1 MKTNKQTFYNEKLKL
16 LNNPNMLLEKIE
28 EKHHI
33 KQAIFD
39 LDNCLITI
47 ISEKNITAEAVDNFV
62 TELLNQNLEN
72 DLVCKNEVLN
82 QEDINN
88 IVTDEF
94 NFINIDCPNCAAKVE
109 RALNK
114 HNDIIDAEVNFLTKK
129 IYIKHNN
136 KYELYN
142 IVSKIVKSVDKSA
155 KISMDTNEKS
165 EFDKL
170 KPNIKFSSKH
180 SHEHHEHNHEC
191 NCGHE
196 HHEHNHE
203 CNCGHEHHKHDDKV
217 NFKTK
222 KKISPSKD
230 VKKDLQV
237 GLTIFGVLL
246 FFICTGFYL
255 SGAKHPV
262 ITACFAL
269 SYVLVSYDIIYKA
282 LWGLFHKDFFN
293 ESTLMVIASLGAMI
307 IGEVIEA
314 IMVILLFKVGELF
327 QNLATNNSKNQI
339 QKLMDLKVNK
349 VTLKDGTRKN
359 IKEVDVGEIVTV
371 KVGERIPLDGIVKE
385 GDTILDMKS
394 LTGESIPVPTKEGE
408 EILSGSINL
417 SRVIDI
423 EVTKRDNESTITKVL
438 KLVEEA
444 SQKKSKSE
452 KFITKFA
459 RIYTPCI
466 LLIAILVGIIQGVF
480 FDIEIKDVFINV
492 FTVLVISCP
501 CALVI
506 SVPLGYFAGIGCA
519 SKYGILVKGGNYLE
533 ALTKLE
539 TLVFDKTGT
548 ITKGNFKVLSINPEN
563 GKTKEEILKII
574 SYVEMYSTHPIA
586 ESIKKEYG
594 KQLDNSVDHANELIE
609 ELSGKGI
616 RMIKE
621 GKEIIVGNE
630 ELLKDFNIEFTIC
643 KEIGTIIYL
652 AIDKEYCGN
661 VVIGDEIKPE
671 AYSLFKKLENSN
683 YKKVMLSGDSKEV
696 CDDISKKLGLNESY
710 SKLLPNEK
718 YEKLQDIISCKKG
731 TVVYVGDGINDTPAI
746 KLADVGIAMGALG
759 SDSAKEASDIVIMN
773 DDINKVHDAIKIAK
787 YTKFIVVENI
797 ILALTIKLAAL
808 IIGILG
814 ILKSFGMIIAIFADV
829 GICIIAILN
838 VMRILKYKLKK

>member
-72 DLVCKNEVLN
+72 DLVCKSEILN

-170 KPNIKFSSKH
+170 KPNMKFSSKH

-196 HHEHNHE
+196 HH
-203 CNCGHEHHKHDDKV
+203 KHDDKV
-217 NFKTK
+217 NVKTK

-339 QKLMDLKVNK
+339 QKLMDLRVNK

-594 KQLDNSVDHANELIE
+594 KQLDNSVDHTNELIE

-814 ILKSFGMIIAIFADV
+814 VLKSFGMIIAIFADV